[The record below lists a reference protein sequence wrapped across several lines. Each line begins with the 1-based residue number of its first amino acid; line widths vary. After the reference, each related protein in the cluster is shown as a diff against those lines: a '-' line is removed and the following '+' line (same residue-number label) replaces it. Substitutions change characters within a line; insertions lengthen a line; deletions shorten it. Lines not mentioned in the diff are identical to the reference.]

1 MPSRILAGSQP
12 ALCILSDVHIGADG
26 HAGEELG
33 QTLEWLRRNSQ
44 VQLFLAG
51 DLADMGLP
59 VNGDKAANAKIL
71 GQTETP
77 TDQILAVKKTF
88 APFADRIVGFVGGN
102 HEARGVAA
110 AMIDVSAI
118 LANAL
123 GVPMYVGAA
132 AIRFRW
138 GRDHQAVGVIGH
150 GRSGGANY
158 WREFQSKL
166 LPLYPDADFYSLGHT
181 HHLASK
187 EIAGLRLDN
196 NGDEVIRRQ
205 YFIRS
210 GNYMRRS
217 GSAYS
222 QEAMYAPLPQGS
234 PIVWFRS
241 DGTVDP
247 DVETLRY
254 WSL

>member
-1 MPSRILAGSQP
+1 MAWNVEDFVVFGAMFAGVGIVWALA
-12 ALCILSDVHIGADG
+12 
-26 HAGEELG
+26 
-33 QTLEWLRRNSQ
+33 RRT
-44 VQLFLAG
+44 A
-51 DLADMGLP
+51 
-59 VNGDKAANAKIL
+59 NGR
-71 GQTETP
+71 P
-77 TDQILAVKKTF
+77 YRVAV
-88 APFADRIVGFVGGN
+88 
-102 HEARGVAA
+102 GVALVA
-110 AMIDVSAI
+110 AFLLIWI
-118 LANAL
+118 N
-123 GVPMYVGAA
+123 G
-132 AIRFRW
+132 
-138 GRDHQAVGVIGH
+138 AVGVIGH

-158 WREFQSKL
+158 WSEFQSKL